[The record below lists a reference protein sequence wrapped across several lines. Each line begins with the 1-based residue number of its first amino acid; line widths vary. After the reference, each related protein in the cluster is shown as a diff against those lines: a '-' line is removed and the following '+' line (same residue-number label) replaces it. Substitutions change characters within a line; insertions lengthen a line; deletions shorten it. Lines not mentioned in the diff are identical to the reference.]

1 MDSCRGWR
9 NLLRLSVRQGG
20 FDAHTTLR
28 NKDLLAQIRYSS
40 FFFFNFSA
48 VYVCLIATR
57 NLIVVSKPLVTPI
70 SMVSLFSMH
79 MMCMNSSNMLKDCTF
94 MHL

>member
-1 MDSCRGWR
+1 MHTRGCRTR
-9 NLLRLSVRQGG
+9 IFQCE
-20 FDAHTTLR
+20 
-28 NKDLLAQIRYSS
+28 YSS
-40 FFFFNFSA
+40 IPESSDLITWIPGQVRKRRIFFLV
-48 VYVCLIATR
+48 VYVCLNAIR

-79 MMCMNSSNMLKDCTF
+79 IMCMNLSNMLKDCTF